1 MDREKAIKLDV
12 LLQLGLDYKL
22 AEHLVKHNTIDEL
35 NELIRLELEAQ
46 CRRKGKFCDGKAPA
60 RNRIH

>member
-1 MDREKAIKLDV
+1 VEDKRSKLDV

-35 NELIRLELEAQ
+35 NELIRLELAAQ
-46 CRRKGKFCDGKAPA
+46 CRRKGQKEGNFCGD
-60 RNRIH
+60 